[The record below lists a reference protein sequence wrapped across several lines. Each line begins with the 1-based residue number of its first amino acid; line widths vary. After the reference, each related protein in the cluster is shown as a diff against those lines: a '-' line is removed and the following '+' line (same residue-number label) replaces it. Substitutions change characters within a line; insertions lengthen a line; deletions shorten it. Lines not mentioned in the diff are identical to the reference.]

1 MRHLLLSF
9 AVLASPALAAEK
21 QPCEPNPLFTPFP
34 GETVEACERNK
45 FSQLQLWGWK
55 KEGDP
60 KSGAQPF
67 KVEGEFWSYRASLAK
82 DAKGQF
88 PATLEIQRNFEGA
101 VTAANGVLLNVGNG
115 RVVYRIKK
123 GDDVFVGESGCG
135 GGRGLGGDCTGT
147 VQRIIRLA
155 PMEQSVVVTA
165 EQIAKSITDEGKA
178 VFYGLYFDTDK
189 AELKAESKPTLEQI
203 ARWLETNPKNDVFII
218 GHTDMQGAVPHNLSL
233 SKARAGAVVDALVKQ
248 YGVKKER
255 LVAEGVGS
263 YAPLSNNTS
272 DAGRAKNRR
281 VEMVLR

>member
-1 MRHLLLSF
+1 MNRLISLTI
-9 AVLASPALAAEK
+9 ALALPALADK
-21 QPCEPNPLFTPFP
+21 PPCEPNPLFSPFP
-34 GETVEACERNK
+34 NETVESCERNA
-45 FSQLQLWGWK
+45 FSSLQLWRWK

-60 KSGAQPF
+60 KSGAEPF
-67 KVEGEFWSYRASLAK
+67 KIEGEFWSYRSSFAK

-88 PATLEIQRNFEGA
+88 PATLEVQRNFEQA
-101 VTAANGVLLNVGNG
+101 VVAAKGVLLNVGNG

-123 GDDVFVGESGCG
+123 ADDVFVGESGCG

-147 VQRIIRLA
+147 VHRIIRLA
-155 PMEQSVVVTA
+155 PMEQTVVVTA
-165 EQIAKSITDEGKA
+165 DQIAKSIVDEGKA

-189 AELKAESKPTLEQI
+189 AELKPESKPTLEQI
-203 ARWLETNPKNDVFII
+203 AKWLEANPKNDVFII

-248 YGVKKER
+248 FGVKKER
-255 LVAEGVGS
+255 LTGEGVGS

-272 DAGRAKNRR
+272 EAGRAKNRR

>member
-1 MRHLLLSF
+1 VRHLLLSF

-101 VTAANGVLLNVGNG
+101 VTAANGVL
-115 RVVYRIKK
+115 
-123 GDDVFVGESGCG
+123 
-135 GGRGLGGDCTGT
+135 
-147 VQRIIRLA
+147 
-155 PMEQSVVVTA
+155 
-165 EQIAKSITDEGKA
+165 
-178 VFYGLYFDTDK
+178 
-189 AELKAESKPTLEQI
+189 
-203 ARWLETNPKNDVFII
+203 
-218 GHTDMQGAVPHNLSL
+218 NLSL